1 MTRTPPWPECLRGT
15 VATGF
20 SLVLYQGGAIE
31 ELVTC
36 AESRDITAIYT
47 LHDGGYVP
55 YILGAPEFVNRAF
68 RELFT
73 GGVPATAPLIV
84 KSDGVS
90 AAAATAGA
98 P

>member
-1 MTRTPPWPECLRGT
+1 M
-15 VATGF
+15 A
-20 SLVLYQGGAIE
+20 
-31 ELVTC
+31 C
-36 AESRDITAIYT
+36 AEGRDITAIYA
-47 LHDGGYVP
+47 LDEGGYVA

-68 RELFT
+68 RALFT

>member
-1 MTRTPPWPECLRGT
+1 MAQDLAAGWNRAAQPH
-15 VATGF
+15 
-20 SLVLYQGGAIE
+20 GGRA
-31 ELVTC
+31 
-36 AESRDITAIYT
+36 
-47 LHDGGYVP
+47 
-55 YILGAPEFVNRAF
+55 LGAPEFVNSSFGELFVNRSF

-90 AAAATAGA
+90 AAGAATGM